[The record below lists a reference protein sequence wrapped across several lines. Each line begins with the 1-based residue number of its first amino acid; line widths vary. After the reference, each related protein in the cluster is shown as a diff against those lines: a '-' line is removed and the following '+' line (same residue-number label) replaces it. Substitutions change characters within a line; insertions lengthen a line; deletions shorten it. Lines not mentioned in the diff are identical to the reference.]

1 MTTIVR
7 GNDWIRIDDE
17 RIQIKAITRYQVQ
30 VASKE
35 LKLYLLS
42 GEIFKM
48 VLDSEAAK
56 NQILGML
63 DEMCGLVA

>member
-17 RIQIKAITRYQVQ
+17 RIQIKAIARYQVQ

>member
-1 MTTIVR
+1 MATIVR

-17 RIQIKAITRYQVQ
+17 RIQIKAIARYQVQ

-35 LKLYLLS
+35 LKFYLLS

-48 VLDSEAAK
+48 ALDSELTK

-63 DEMCGLVA
+63 DEMCGLNG

>member
-17 RIQIKAITRYQVQ
+17 RIQIRAIARYQVQ

-48 VLDSEAAK
+48 ALESESAK
-56 NQILGML
+56 TQILGTL
-63 DEMCGLVA
+63 DEMCGLVS